1 LTLPKLKKGGWMLV
15 DNVLFHGQVLEE
27 YIKGKN
33 ALAIDEFN
41 KHVAND
47 KRVEQLILTIRDGIT
62 IIKKL

>member
-1 LTLPKLKKGGWMLV
+1 MLV

-27 YIKGKN
+27 NIKGKN
-33 ALAIDEFN
+33 AIAIDEFN

-47 KRVEQLILTIRDGIT
+47 NRVEQLILTIRDGIT